1 MQTVS
6 LWSVLLL
13 AFRPLIRFLEEKC
26 HSLLSGKMLV
36 NILRCICSRYS
47 MSIRKMGDVRLQQ
60 FLTILIF
67 LHCHG
72 FAFTIIRTAS
82 ETFAL
87 PSLEFLGKD
96 LNVEH

>member
-1 MQTVS
+1 
-6 LWSVLLL
+6 
-13 AFRPLIRFLEEKC
+13 
-26 HSLLSGKMLV
+26 
-36 NILRCICSRYS
+36 